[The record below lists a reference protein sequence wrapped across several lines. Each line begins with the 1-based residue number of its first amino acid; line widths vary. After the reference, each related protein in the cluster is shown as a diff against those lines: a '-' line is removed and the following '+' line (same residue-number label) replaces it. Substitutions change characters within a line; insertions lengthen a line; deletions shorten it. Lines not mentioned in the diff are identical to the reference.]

1 MIEQA
6 LRKAY
11 RNGDLSGDET
21 SLIMACLLMCK
32 KHLDT
37 KHREIFKVQYGT
49 IVVNLLEK
57 IDL

>member
-6 LRKAY
+6 LHKAY

-21 SLIMACLLMCK
+21 SLVIACLLMCK
-32 KHLDT
+32 KHLDE
-37 KHREIFKVQYGT
+37 KHREIFKIQYGS
-49 IVVNLLEK
+49 IAVSLLEK